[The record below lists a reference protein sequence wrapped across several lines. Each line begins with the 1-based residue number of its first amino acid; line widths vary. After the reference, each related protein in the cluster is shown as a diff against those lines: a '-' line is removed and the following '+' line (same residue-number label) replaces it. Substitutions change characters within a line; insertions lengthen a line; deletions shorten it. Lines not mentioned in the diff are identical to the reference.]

1 MPTSPERILHELRRH
16 YPVRNSVVRRN
27 VWIRWGTVLT
37 LIAVAGLGFYI
48 GITGT
53 RAFFP
58 ITGWVAAVLAAAGML
73 ALASGWMSRKKH
85 GLDAQWGFAPLD
97 SKEIQELSAI
107 ANADPE
113 LGEIVDMWASRCL
126 ETGCNLRGRD
136 LLLLRR
142 RARLYLRLK
151 GDTLPSLSPRV

>member
-16 YPVRNSVVRRN
+16 YPVKNAVVQRN
-27 VWIRWGTVLT
+27 VWIRWGTVFT
-37 LIAVAGLGFYI
+37 LAGVAGLGIYV

-58 ITGWVAAVLAAAGML
+58 ITGWVAGVVAAAGML
-73 ALASGWMSRKKH
+73 AIASGWMSRKKH
-85 GLDAQWGFAPLD
+85 GFDAQWGFAPLD
-97 SKEIQELSAI
+97 AKEIQELSAI

-136 LLLLRR
+136 LMLLRR

-151 GDTLPSLSPRV
+151 GETLPSLSPRV